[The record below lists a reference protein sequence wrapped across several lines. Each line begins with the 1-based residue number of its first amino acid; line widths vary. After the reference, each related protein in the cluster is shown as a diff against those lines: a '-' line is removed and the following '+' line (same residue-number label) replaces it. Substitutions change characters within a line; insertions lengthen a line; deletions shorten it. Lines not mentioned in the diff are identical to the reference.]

1 MESSGGS
8 VVSAYSNQQLD
19 IVVLEELQVK
29 PFLKILIRRFVTAHH
44 QMRTAPVEYVVS
56 QEEIHVDI
64 GRFSVEKAL
73 ISLMQ
78 TDNPVSFGYESLRY
92 SAYNGAGPPPAK
104 ITIDGFISHCANS
117 LQI

>member
-56 QEEIHVDI
+56 QEEINVDI

-92 SAYNGAGPPPAK
+92 SAYNGVDAG
-104 ITIDGFISHCANS
+104 SRS
-117 LQI
+117 SSR